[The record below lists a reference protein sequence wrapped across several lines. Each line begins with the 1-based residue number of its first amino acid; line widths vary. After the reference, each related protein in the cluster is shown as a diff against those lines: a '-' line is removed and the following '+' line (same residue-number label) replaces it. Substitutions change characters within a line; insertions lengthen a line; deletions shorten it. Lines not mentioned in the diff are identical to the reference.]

1 MIRKMI
7 ICFWIMLT
15 MLFVVP
21 MTAKAEL
28 IPLGTYKL
36 TAYCGGS
43 CCNGKW
49 AGQTASGA
57 PLQEHHTIATSAK
70 EFPFGTVLVINGEE
84 YVVEDRGVGPGVI
97 DIYHASHSAGNR
109 FGIQYAEVYL
119 KK

>member
-1 MIRKMI
+1 MIKKMI

-21 MTAKAEL
+21 MTARAEL

-49 AGQTASGA
+49 AGETASGA

-70 EFPFGTVLVINGEE
+70 EFPFGTTLVINGEE